1 MISSV
6 GLEHYLDRVGVTGSN
21 PVSPTMIKI
30 TKYFLFFFLLT
41 TQFIL
46 SQEYNFDKLH
56 DYFDVL
62 EENNK
67 FMGSVAI
74 SKGDSLIFTRSVG
87 YLDFEINKKINSR
100 SKFRIGSISKTF
112 TSVLILKAEE
122 DGKLNLD
129 DTIESYFPDIPNSN
143 KITVDNLLSHRS
155 GIFNF
160 TDSSDYTDY
169 MLEPKSRA
177 ELIDIISNFDSSF
190 KPGRRSSYSNS
201 NYVLLTIILEKIYSK
216 DYSEILLDKIIKPL
230 RLNST
235 YYGGVININDNE
247 ARSYMYAGKWIK
259 QDETDPSIPLGA
271 GGIVSNPIDLVKFS
285 YLLFNGKILKEE
297 SLKKMKK
304 MNGQFALGLFD
315 IPFYNKNGF
324 GHTGGI
330 DGFSSVFSA
339 FTDDDIYY
347 ALNSNGTNFN
357 NNDISIAV
365 LSEVF
370 EKPYEIPVFLN
381 FEVNHRDLMKLIG
394 SYSSKQ
400 IPLIIQVSVENN
412 VLIIQATGQPKIS
425 LDAIE
430 KNLFK
435 SEVVGAELEF
445 VPDENSFILKQNGAK
460 IKFEKSN

>member
-46 SQEYNFDKLH
+46 SQEYNFDKLR

-235 YYGGVININDNE
+235 YYGGVIDINDNE

-259 QDETDPSIPLGA
+259 QDETDPSVPLGA
-271 GGIVSNPIDLVKFS
+271 GGIVSNPIELVKFS
-285 YLLFNGKILKEE
+285 YLLVNGKFLQEE

-357 NNDISIAV
+357 NIDISIAV
-365 LSEVF
+365 LSGVF
-370 EKPYEIPVFLN
+370 EKPYEIPVFSN
-381 FEVNHRDLMKLIG
+381 FEVNHKDLMKLIG

>member
-235 YYGGVININDNE
+235 YYGGVIDINDNE

-259 QDETDPSIPLGA
+259 QDETDPSVPLGA

-365 LSEVF
+365 LSGVF
-370 EKPYEIPVFLN
+370 EKPYEIPVFSN
-381 FEVNHRDLMKLIG
+381 FEVNHKDLMKLIG

>member
-247 ARSYMYAGKWIK
+247 ARSYIYAGKWIK

-370 EKPYEIPVFLN
+370 EKPYEIPVFSN

>member
-1 MISSV
+1 VISSV

-235 YYGGVININDNE
+235 YYGGVIDINDNE

-259 QDETDPSIPLGA
+259 QDETDPSVPLGA

-370 EKPYEIPVFLN
+370 EKPYEIPVFSN

>member
-235 YYGGVININDNE
+235 YYGGVIDINDNE

-259 QDETDPSIPLGA
+259 QDETDPSVPLGA

-370 EKPYEIPVFLN
+370 EKPYEIPVFSN

>member
-21 PVSPTMIKI
+21 PVSPTMIKK
-30 TKYFLFFFLLT
+30 TKYLFFFLFIS
-41 TQFIL
+41 QFIF
-46 SQEYNFDKLH
+46 SQEYNFDKLNK
-56 DYFDVL
+56 YFDKL

-67 FMGSVAI
+67 FMGSVAV
-74 SKGDSLIFTRSVG
+74 SKGDSIIFKRSIG
-87 YLDFEINKKINSR
+87 YLDVEMNKKLNSN
-100 SKFRIGSISKTF
+100 SKYRIGSISKTF
-112 TSVLILKAEE
+112 TSVLILKSIE
-122 DGKLNLD
+122 DGKLNID
-129 DTIESYFPDIPNSN
+129 DTIEKYFPDIPNSD
-143 KITVDNLLSHRS
+143 KITIENLLSHRS

-201 NYVLLTIILEKIYSK
+201 NYVLLTIILERIYSK

-235 YYGGVININDNE
+235 YYGGVIDTNDNE

-259 QDETDPSIPLGA
+259 QDETDPSVPLGA

-285 YLLFNGKILKEE
+285 YLLFSGKILKEE

-304 MNGQFALGLFD
+304 INGQFALGLFG

-370 EKPYEIPVFLN
+370 EKPYKIPVFSN

-412 VLIIQATGQPKIS
+412 FLIIQATGQPKIS

-435 SEVVGAELEF
+435 SEIVGAELEF
-445 VPDENSFILKQNGAK
+445 VPDENTFILKQNGAK

>member
-1 MISSV
+1 
-6 GLEHYLDRVGVTGSN
+6 
-21 PVSPTMIKI
+21 MIKK
-30 TKYFLFFFLLT
+30 TKYLFFFLFIS
-41 TQFIL
+41 QFIF
-46 SQEYNFDKLH
+46 SQEYNFDKLNK
-56 DYFDVL
+56 YFDKL

-67 FMGSVAI
+67 FMGSVAV
-74 SKGDSLIFTRSVG
+74 SKGDSIIFKRSIG
-87 YLDFEINKKINSR
+87 YLDVEMNKKLNSN
-100 SKFRIGSISKTF
+100 SKYRIGSISKTF
-112 TSVLILKAEE
+112 TSVLILKSIE
-122 DGKLNLD
+122 DGKLNID
-129 DTIESYFPDIPNSN
+129 DTIEKYFPDIPNSD
-143 KITVDNLLSHRS
+143 KITIENLLSHRS

-201 NYVLLTIILEKIYSK
+201 NYVLLTIILERIYSK

-235 YYGGVININDNE
+235 YYGGVIDTNDNE

-259 QDETDPSIPLGA
+259 QDETDPSVPLGA

-285 YLLFNGKILKEE
+285 YLLFSGKILKEE

-304 MNGQFALGLFD
+304 INGQFALGLFG

-370 EKPYEIPVFLN
+370 EKPYKIPVFSN

-412 VLIIQATGQPKIS
+412 FLIIQATGQPKIS

-435 SEVVGAELEF
+435 SEIVGAELEF
-445 VPDENSFILKQNGAK
+445 VPDENTFILKQNGAK

>member
-21 PVSPTMIKI
+21 PVSPTMIKL
-30 TKYFLFFFLLT
+30 TKYFLFFFLYT

-46 SQEYNFDKLH
+46 SQEYNFDKLNQ
-56 DYFDVL
+56 YFDVL

-67 FMGSVAI
+67 FMGSVAV

-87 YLDFEINKKINSR
+87 YLDFEMNEKINSR

-112 TSVLILKAEE
+112 TSVLILKSIE
-122 DGKLNLD
+122 DGKLKLD
-129 DTIESYFPDIPNSN
+129 DTIESYFPEIPNSN

-160 TDSSDYTDY
+160 TDSSDYMDY

-235 YYGGVININDNE
+235 YYGGVIDTNDNE
-247 ARSYMYAGKWIK
+247 ARSYMYAGKWMK
-259 QDETDPSIPLGA
+259 QDETDPSVPLGA

-304 MNGQFALGLFD
+304 INGQFALGLFN
-315 IPFYNKNGF
+315 IPFYNKNGL

-330 DGFSSVFSA
+330 DGFTSVFSA

-370 EKPYEIPVFLN
+370 EKPYEIPVFSN

-400 IPLIIQVSVENN
+400 IPLIIQVSLENN

-445 VPDENSFILKQNGAK
+445 VPDENTFILRQNGAK

>member
-370 EKPYEIPVFLN
+370 EKPYEIPVFSN